1 MEAIV
6 AVWLVA
12 LGEVDRATSR
22 LPTAQLLPGIAAV
35 GICGVGESLAG
46 HSGVLVAA
54 LVAALPYVVA
64 GLLGHS
70 GGGDLKLAFVV
81 GGLSADPA
89 TALLVVG
96 LAQLVAL
103 VGFVTERRRL
113 RPHGPALSSVAAILV
128 VGPTFS

>member
-1 MEAIV
+1 MWLDWMACETPGSSPIRSGWQPTSV
-6 AVWLVA
+6 AAWLV
-12 LGEVDRATSR
+12 
-22 LPTAQLLPGIAAV
+22 
-35 GICGVGESLAG
+35 ESSKARSSLR
-46 HSGVLVAA
+46 SFA